1 MHNIEAQHIREKVRE
16 YYREIKKFK
25 KAKEEREELIMA
37 QLAAYY
43 DGATGD
49 K

>member
-1 MHNIEAQHIREKVRE
+1 MQSFDSSNSKSEESE
-16 YYREIKKFK
+16 
-25 KAKEEREELIMA
+25 EEREELIMA

-49 K
+49 KQKFI